1 MSGAP
6 GTSGPS
12 GAAHGPSHGPSHGR
26 EFDGLDLTRAPGD
39 APVAFGGALGP
50 DALLA
55 AYRRGLFPMPA
66 ADEVASAFNEA
77 RFEEAVAAGEVVL
90 LPGTASPEEDPYA
103 LAWWSPDPR
112 PVIAPDGVRI
122 GSRLSRRLRNG
133 LHWWTSADRAFER
146 VVDACADGREPAW
159 LTPELREALSSLHD
173 CGAAHSAEVWEGE
186 ELIGGVFGVRA
197 GPVLSLDSMFHRRP
211 DAARVAVADLAAR
224 FGAAGGRLLDA
235 QWDTPHVRALGAVP
249 VERRRYLAELAAPA
263 DDVRPPAPDALPAA
277 RLSRSGGGNGGRH
290 GGGHRGRTGGPDG
303 GAGRRRRRR

>member
-6 GTSGPS
+6 GALGASD
-12 GAAHGPSHGPSHGR
+12 GAAHGPGDGR
-26 EFDGLDLTRAPGD
+26 AFAGLDLARAPGD

-50 DALLA
+50 DVLLA

-66 ADEVASAFNEA
+66 ADELASAFNEA
-77 RFEEAVAAGEVVL
+77 RFEEAVASGEVAL
-90 LPGTASPEEDPYA
+90 LPGTASPEDDPYA

-133 LHWWTSADRAFER
+133 LAWWTSADRAFER
-146 VVDACADGREPAW
+146 VVAACADGREPVW
-159 LTPELREALSSLHD
+159 LTPELRDALRRLHD

-197 GPVLSLDSMFHRRP
+197 GPVLSLDSMFNRRP
-211 DAARVAVADLAAR
+211 DAARVAVADLANR

-249 VERRRYLAELAAPA
+249 IERRRYLAELAAPA

-277 RLSRSGGGNGGRH
+277 RLGTSGGRSRSRAGGGPG
-290 GGGHRGRTGGPDG
+290 G